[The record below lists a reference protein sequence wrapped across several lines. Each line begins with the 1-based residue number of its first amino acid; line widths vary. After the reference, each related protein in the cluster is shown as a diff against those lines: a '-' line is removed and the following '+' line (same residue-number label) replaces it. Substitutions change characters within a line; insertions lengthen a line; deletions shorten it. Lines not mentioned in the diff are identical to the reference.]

1 MTTPPNIAA
10 PNVSTVAGT
19 GIRQNI
25 LILSSQSDVAAANA
39 VLDGLGTPYTVI
51 AIPQAGITLPA
62 MESTDG
68 TTGQFSAIVIIAA
81 VSYYYNGFGW
91 ASALSA
97 SQQNM
102 LFTYQTKYNV
112 RMVQLGVYPTD
123 DLGVE
128 AINWNGGCCNSG
140 IFQNVTIT
148 STKGF
153 PTAGLIQGSQL
164 DTSGLWH
171 YPAKIVDTTSTSTFL
186 QFGASSD
193 GTWAAGTVAG
203 VISNFTSGRQQ
214 MSIFLD
220 TASWSLASNVLSHAW
235 FNWATR
241 GVYPGY
247 RRVYFQQQ
255 VDDIYL
261 ETEPAATVE
270 GNDFS
275 RTRLVPADLDAHI
288 TWSADLVTR
297 MNKGSTYM
305 LELGFNGNGNAEFAY
320 LNDTTGICEPFI
332 DRNDPGFT
340 GALEFQKPLGT
351 GTNQWPTGTYYGW
364 TPTCLKKDELGAYFT
379 QTAKLNAFS
388 WVSHSFTHEN
398 LDNATYS
405 DTLLEMQYN
414 QYFSFSMGINKA
426 KNWSPKGLIPP
437 AITGLH
443 NGDALHAMF
452 VAGLTNLVGDNSR
465 PVLRNTNNL
474 HWPLISTVAANGFA
488 GMQITPRWPTYIFFD
503 ASDIAEDVQEWQWL
517 VGGTTTTIYDL
528 LWNEGVTNVN
538 YLLSLYQDPFM
549 FHQINLRQSDL
560 KPVTINGKTAKYS
573 LLQMWTETIVQ
584 KFNSLVNWPMLS
596 LSHDNLATAFANRLA
611 RDKCVLTYKNTI
623 SKGNITA
630 ITLTPTG
637 QCPALVPVTLP
648 GPVVSAASASKQEQI
663 GNDPLTLW
671 VDFSFRTFPVT
682 FTLKTPIPM

>member
-1 MTTPPNIAA
+1 
-10 PNVSTVAGT
+10 
-19 GIRQNI
+19 
-25 LILSSQSDVAAANA
+25 
-39 VLDGLGTPYTVI
+39 
-51 AIPQAGITLPA
+51 
-62 MESTDG
+62 MESLDG

-81 VSYYYNGFGW
+81 VSYYYTGYGW

-102 LFTYQTKYNV
+102 LFNYQLKYKV

-128 AINWNGGCCNSG
+128 AIDWNGGCCNTG

-148 STKGF
+148 STAGF
-153 PTAGLIQGSQL
+153 TTAGLIPSAQL
-164 DTSGLWH
+164 DTTGLWH
-171 YPAKIVDTTSTSTFL
+171 YPAKIVDPTSTTAFL

-193 GTWAAGTVAG
+193 GTWASGTVAG

-261 ETEPAATVE
+261 STVSAANAE
-270 GNDFS
+270 GNDFA

-288 TWSADLVTR
+288 SWSTDLASR

-320 LNDTTGICEPFI
+320 LNDTTGKCEPWI
-332 DRNDPGFT
+332 QRNDPGYT
-340 GALEFQKPLGT
+340 GGLEFQKVLGT
-351 GTNQWPTGTYYGW
+351 GTDQWPVGNYYGW
-364 TPTCLKKDELGAYFT
+364 TQTCLKKDNLGSYFA
-379 QTAKLNAFS
+379 QTAKLNAFA
-388 WVSHSFTHEN
+388 WVSHTFTHEN
-398 LDNATYS
+398 LDNSTYA

-414 QYFSFSMGINKA
+414 QYFASTMKINKA

-437 AITGLH
+437 AITGMH
-443 NGDALHAMF
+443 NGDALRAMS
-452 VAGLTNLVGDNSR
+452 VAGLSNLVGDNSR
-465 PVLRNTNNL
+465 PLLRNTNNF
-474 HWPLISTVAANGFA
+474 HWPLITTVAANGFA
-488 GMQITPRWPTYIFFD
+488 GMQVTPRWPTYIFFD

-528 LWNEGVTNVN
+528 LWKEGVTNVN

-560 KPVTINGKTAKYS
+560 TPVTVNGNTAQYS

-584 KFNSLVNWPMLS
+584 KFNSLVNWPMVAA
-596 LSHDNLATAFANRLA
+596 SHDKLATVFANRMA
-611 RDKCVLTYKNTI
+611 RDQCVMSYQNTI
-623 SKGNITA
+623 SKGKITA
-630 ITLTPTG
+630 VTLTPTG

-648 GPVVSAASASKQEQI
+648 GPVVSSALAVQKEQI

-671 VDFSFRTFPVT
+671 VDFSYWTVPVT
-682 FTLKTPIPM
+682 FTLKTPITM